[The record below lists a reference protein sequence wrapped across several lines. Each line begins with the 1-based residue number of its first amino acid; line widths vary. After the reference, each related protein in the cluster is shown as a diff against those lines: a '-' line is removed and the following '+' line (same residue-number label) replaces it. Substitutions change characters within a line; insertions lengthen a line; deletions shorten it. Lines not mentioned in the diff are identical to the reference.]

1 MNKIAVGL
9 YWSVDWHHMEVTKVF
24 KNGKC
29 QITETWIAEDTGKS
43 CKSVDN
49 YGIGTDGNEQ
59 YAYALDYPAYKLYAS
74 GAFNWT
80 PEMETK
86 EENEMTDP
94 NKYTGEFTFEGR
106 TYETNAKGNYFYVT
120 DIEAGYCRKRIGRE
134 AYEKAFEQFT
144 ALEKTSKLDAGME
157 KLGYSRIESE
167 IHPDYF
173 TYSTCDGQSK
183 VMSFQTVE
191 EGLKWVAE
199 QTKDEEPAKEEKKA
213 EKKTKKA
220 AKPRKSKD
228 IAHDSNGVTLT
239 TKQVEFLKALPKCSF
254 WENGLDSGLWCDC
267 IAEDIGWNP
276 MSVGAMVS
284 TLREK
289 DLVVVIPQKVNNK
302 KCKSMEFTE
311 LGKKVAKELG
321 LA

>member
-1 MNKIAVGL
+1 
-9 YWSVDWHHMEVTKVF
+9 
-24 KNGKC
+24 
-29 QITETWIAEDTGKS
+29 
-43 CKSVDN
+43 
-49 YGIGTDGNEQ
+49 
-59 YAYALDYPAYKLYAS
+59 
-74 GAFNWT
+74 
-80 PEMETK
+80 
-86 EENEMTDP
+86 MTDP

-134 AYEKAFEQFT
+134 AYEKALEQFKAT
-144 ALEKTSKLDAGME
+144 EEAN
-157 KLGYSRIESE
+157 
-167 IHPDYF
+167 
-173 TYSTCDGQSK
+173 K
-183 VMSFQTVE
+183 V
-191 EGLKWVAE
+191 
-199 QTKDEEPAKEEKKA
+199 EEPAK

-228 IAHDSNGVTLT
+228 IAHESNGVTLT

>member
-1 MNKIAVGL
+1 MKKIAVGL

-80 PEMETK
+80 PDMETK
-86 EENEMTDP
+86 EENEMKDT

-106 TYETNAKGNYFYVT
+106 TFETNAKGNYFYVT
-120 DIEAGYCRKRIGRE
+120 DIEAGYCRKRIGQA
-134 AYEKAFEQFT
+134 AYEKAWE
-144 ALEKTSKLDAGME
+144 AYL
-157 KLGYSRIESE
+157 
-167 IHPDYF
+167 
-173 TYSTCDGQSK
+173 
-183 VMSFQTVE
+183 
-191 EGLKWVAE
+191 
-199 QTKDEEPAKEEKKA
+199 QTKEDNAQTDEWQEEANAEVEARKDAEDKKNHEA
-213 EKKTKKA
+213 EENFNGKKTKKA

-228 IAHDSNGVTLT
+228 IAHESNGVTLT